1 MRAGALGALPG
12 RPDAAKP
19 GTGREADAE
28 APPTAEETAVQEPV
42 LNAAALETLVSA
54 AVAAPSLRDVRPW
67 RLRFLP
73 YTRTVEVR
81 ADGTWTDGV
90 RAGGARTDGLRAG
103 VRPSPSGTGW
113 DGRGPYVSAGA
124 AVLNLRVA
132 ARHLGWEPVTQV
144 LPDPADPGLLAAV
157 RLAGAPRTG
166 PEAGRCGPD
175 RGLYDA
181 IWRRHSSRLPFG
193 DHPVPDG
200 ILAELASAARAE
212 GAVPALPGTEETGR
226 LLDLAAEAEHRD
238 AAGRLP
244 AGCLPGIGLPALG
257 LPGGGSTGSGGRSGP
272 CATVPRDGRARGG
285 NAPAPP
291 PDPDRRP
298 SGLRFEEHPRL
309 LLLGTRHDRPAD
321 RLLAGQALQRVL
333 LLLTVRG
340 LRASVL
346 HRALEWE
353 DLRRRVRGPSGG
365 PGSPQALV
373 RIGYGP
379 EGPTPRSPGAGTRAG
394 PRAPAGTPGP
404 ART

>member
-54 AVAAPSLRDVRPW
+54 AVAAPSLCDVRPW

-81 ADGTWTDGV
+81 ADVTWTDGV
-90 RAGGARTDGLRAG
+90 RAGGARAG
-103 VRPSPSGTGW
+103 VRPSPPGAGR

-132 ARHLGWEPVTQV
+132 ARHLGWEPVTRV

-157 RLAGAPRTG
+157 RLAGSPRTG

-244 AGCLPGIGLPALG
+244 AGRLPGGGLP
-257 LPGGGSTGSGGRSGP
+257 GGSTGSGGRGGP

-298 SGLRFEEHPRL
+298 PGLRFEEHPRL